1 MIVRELNGLDEMLKH
16 LNVLNEL
23 YPHLTEEEYK
33 ADLQEMLPHNY
44 GQVAIFEGE
53 ECLGISGFWIGKKL
67 WCGKYLE
74 LDNIVVSAKHRS
86 RGVGK
91 LIFDYLRNKAEEQG
105 CTMMALDSYT
115 TNYKAHKMFY
125 NEGFAPRGFHFIN
138 ILDEK
143 GVRG

>member
-1 MIVRELNGLDEMLKH
+1 MIIRETYNADEMVKYLS
-16 LNVLNEL
+16 VLNEL
-23 YPHLTEEEYK
+23 YPNLTAEEYL
-33 ADLQEMLPHNY
+33 ADLHEMIPHNY
-44 GQVAIFEGE
+44 GQVLVFEDE
-53 ECLGISGFWIGKKL
+53 ECLGICGFWIGKKL

-74 LDNIVVSAKHRS
+74 LDNIVVAAKHRS
-86 RGVGK
+86 KGVGK
-91 LIFDYLRNKAEEQG
+91 LIFNHLRKKAQENG